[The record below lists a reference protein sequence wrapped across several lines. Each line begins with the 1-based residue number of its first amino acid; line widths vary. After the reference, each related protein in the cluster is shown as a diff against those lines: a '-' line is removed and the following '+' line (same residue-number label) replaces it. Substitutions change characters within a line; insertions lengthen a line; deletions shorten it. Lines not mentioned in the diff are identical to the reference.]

1 MREVLTKSSKDSS
14 GSWCESVLSRED
26 WALEADND
34 PVSRTLASWQDM
46 AAVGSVVQRITRCRA
61 RGARARSLECVRLEV
76 DSGQPRYLFID
87 VYRDMGDVE
96 GTFIIE
102 SIYPITS
109 SESFL
114 PRHYSV
120 LYKICHLTSYNESIQ
135 RPMCC
140 PTVNLYSEPWHH
152 RVPSGSPVTRP
163 VGINFQACQGKGAVY
178 TKTDYLRGCIW
189 CFMWNVNAH
198 PWPNFFLHRLFN

>member
-1 MREVLTKSSKDSS
+1 MREVLTNSSKDSS
-14 GSWCESVLSRED
+14 GSWCESVLSPED

-34 PVSRTLASWQDM
+34 RVSRTLASWQDM
-46 AAVGSVVQRITRCRA
+46 AAVGSAVQRITRSRA
-61 RGARARSLECVRLEV
+61 RGARARSLECVRLGV
-76 DSGQPRYLFID
+76 DSGEPRYLFID

-102 SIYPITS
+102 SIYPIIT

-114 PRHYSV
+114 PWHYKI
-120 LYKICHLTSYNESIQ
+120 LYKIWHLTSYNESIQ

-152 RVPSGSPVTRP
+152 RVPSGSPADRNWAISCPWLNFP
-163 VGINFQACQGKGAVY
+163 VKIKFNYKKARLV
-178 TKTDYLRGCIW
+178 
-189 CFMWNVNAH
+189 
-198 PWPNFFLHRLFN
+198 PLHNRLLSQPSNELSEWSM